1 LEFQNQKGMPADN
14 YTIADQFSLLSKLM
28 DIHGENEFKSKS
40 YSVAAFTIE
49 KLTTPVAEIDA
60 AQLPTIKGIG
70 QSAAKKII
78 EIIETG
84 RLAALDDL
92 VQKTPPGV
100 LEMLNIKGIGPKK
113 ISTIWKEMGVE
124 SVGELLYACNENRLL
139 LYKGFGEKTQKNVQ
153 ASIEFYMR
161 NQGSHLY
168 AETESYALAIDKK
181 LKEQLAGKKFELTGQ
196 FRRQSEIIDRLEWV
210 TTASSEELLSF
221 LGANAYTTQETLADF
236 VSVIGAENV
245 LLKFYTT
252 TEPDFYKTLFQTSC
266 SEDFAAGIQAL
277 PARPYASEEDIF
289 TALGIPYIAPALREQ
304 AKAIEYVKTN
314 GGALI
319 QPGDIKGIIHSH
331 SDWSDGLH
339 SVEVM
344 AKACIEKGYE
354 YLVISDHSKTASYAK
369 GLSEERIREQHRYI
383 DELNAKLAPFRIFKS
398 IECDIL
404 GDGSLDYSN
413 NVLGTFDLVI
423 ASIHQNL
430 QMNEEKAMMR
440 LLNAI
445 RNPYTTILGHMT
457 GRLLLSRPGYPID
470 HVTIIEACVENQVV
484 IELNA
489 HPRRLDMD
497 WRWIDIALEKGALI
511 SIDPD
516 AHSVEGYADCRYGV
530 LAAQKGG
537 LTANKNLSSF
547 SLKEFEDHLAK
558 RKAARL

>member
-1 LEFQNQKGMPADN
+1 MVDN

-49 KLTTPVAEIDA
+49 KLTTPVAEIEA
-60 AQLPTIKGIG
+60 AQLSSIKGIG
-70 QSAAKKII
+70 QSAAKKIV
-78 EIIETG
+78 EIVETG

-100 LEMLNIKGIGPKK
+100 LEMLNIKGLGPKK
-113 ISTIWKEMGVE
+113 ISTIWKEMNIE

-139 LYKGFGEKTQKNVQ
+139 LFKGFGEKTQKNVQ

-168 AETESYALAIDKK
+168 AETETYALAIDRK
-181 LKEQLAGKKFELTGQ
+181 LKEQFPGKKFELTGQ

-210 TTASSEELLSF
+210 TTATSDELLTF
-221 LGANAYTTQETLADF
+221 LGANEYKTQETLADF
-236 VSVIGAENV
+236 VSVTGAENV
-245 LLKFYTT
+245 LLKFYTSP
-252 TEPDFYKTLFQTSC
+252 ENNFYSTLFSTSC
-266 SEDFAAGIQAL
+266 SEEFVTGVQAMPGWSAGD
-277 PARPYASEEDIF
+277 PYTSEEAIF
-289 TALGIPYIAPALREQ
+289 TAMGLPFIAPALREQ
-304 AKAIEYVKTN
+304 AKVINYVKSN
-314 GGALI
+314 GGLQLI
-319 QPGDIKGIIHSH
+319 QPNDIKGIIHSH

-354 YLVISDHSKTASYAK
+354 YLVISDHSKAAAYAK

-413 NVLGTFDLVI
+413 NVLSTFDLVI
-423 ASIHQNL
+423 ASIHSNL

-457 GRLLLSRPGYPID
+457 GRLLLSRPGYPVD
-470 HVTIIEACVENQVV
+470 HVTIIEACVENKVV

-489 HPRRLDMD
+489 HPRRLDID

-511 SIDPD
+511 SVDPD
-516 AHSVEGYADCRYGV
+516 AHSTEGYEDCRYGV

-537 LTANKNLSSF
+537 LTAKKNLSSF
-547 SLKEFEDHLAK
+547 SLTEFENYLQQ
-558 RKAARL
+558 RKAAKGL

>member
-1 LEFQNQKGMPADN
+1 MAADN

-49 KLTTPVAEIDA
+49 KITTPVAEIDA
-60 AQLPTIKGIG
+60 AQLSAIKGIG
-70 QSAAKKII
+70 QSAAKKIV
-78 EIIETG
+78 EIVETG

-100 LEMLNIKGIGPKK
+100 LELLNIKGLGPKK
-113 ISTIWKEMGVE
+113 IATIWKEMNIE

-153 ASIEFYMR
+153 SSIEFYMR
-161 NQGSHLY
+161 NQGNHLY
-168 AETESYALAIDKK
+168 ADTETYALAIDRK
-181 LKEQLAGKKFELTGQ
+181 LKEQFPGKKFELTGQ
-196 FRRQSEIIDRLEWV
+196 FRRQSEIIERLEWV
-210 TTASSEELLSF
+210 TTASSEELLPF

-245 LLKFYTT
+245 LLKFYTSP
-252 TEPDFYKTLFQTSC
+252 ESNFYQTLFNTSC
-266 SEDFAAGIQAL
+266 SEEFAGGVQAL
-277 PARPYASEEDIF
+277 PGWNSNGAFSSEEDIF
-289 TALGIPYIAPALREQ
+289 SAIGIPYIAPALREQ
-304 AKAIEYVKTN
+304 AKVLKNNSGT
-314 GGALI
+314 ALI

-344 AKACIEKGYE
+344 AKACIDKGYE
-354 YLVISDHSKTASYAK
+354 YLVISDHSKAAAYAK
-369 GLSEERIREQHRYI
+369 GLTEERIREQHRYV
-383 DELNAKLAPFRIFKS
+383 DELNAKLAPFKIFKS

-404 GDGSLDYSN
+404 GDGSMDYSN
-413 NVLGTFDLVI
+413 NVLSTFDLVI
-423 ASIHQNL
+423 ASIHSNL

-457 GRLLLSRPGYPID
+457 GRLLLSRPGYPVD
-470 HVTIIEACVENQVV
+470 HVTIIEACVENKVV

-489 HPRRLDMD
+489 HPRRLDID

-511 SIDPD
+511 SVDPD
-516 AHSVEGYADCRYGV
+516 AHSTDGYEDCRYGV

-537 LTANKNLSSF
+537 LTPDKNLSSF
-547 SLKEFEDHLAK
+547 SLKELENYLQERRTAK
-558 RKAARL
+558 GI

>member
-1 LEFQNQKGMPADN
+1 MPADN

-49 KLTTPVAEIDA
+49 KLTTPVAEIEA
-60 AQLPTIKGIG
+60 AQLPAIKGIG
-70 QSAAKKII
+70 QSAAKKIV
-78 EIIETG
+78 EIVETG

-92 VQKTPPGV
+92 VQKTPPGI
-100 LEMLNIKGIGPKK
+100 LELLNIKGLGPKK
-113 ISTIWKEMGVE
+113 IATIWKEMNIE

-168 AETESYALAIDKK
+168 AETESYAYAIDRR
-181 LKEQLAGKKFELTGQ
+181 LKEQFPGKKFELTGQ
-196 FRRQSEIIDRLEWV
+196 FRRQSTIIDRLEWV

-221 LGANAYTTQETLADF
+221 LGANEYSTKETLADF

-245 LLKFYTT
+245 LLKFYTSSDS
-252 TEPDFYKTLFQTSC
+252 EFYQILFNTSC
-266 SEDFAAGIQAL
+266 SEEFLEAIQTVPGWNSNGAHT
-277 PARPYASEEDIF
+277 SEETIF
-289 TALGIPYIAPALREQ
+289 SAIGIPYIAPPLREQ
-304 AKAIEYVKTN
+304 AKLINYVKNT
-314 GGALI
+314 GSPALI
-319 QPGDIKGIIHSH
+319 QPNDIKGIIHSH

-344 AKACIEKGYE
+344 AKACIDKGYE
-354 YLVISDHSKTASYAK
+354 YLVISDHSKAAAYAK
-369 GLSEERIREQHRYI
+369 GLGEERIREQHRYV

-404 GDGSLDYSN
+404 GDGALDYSN
-413 NVLGTFDLVI
+413 NVLSTFDLVI
-423 ASIHQNL
+423 ASIHSNL

-457 GRLLLSRPGYPID
+457 GRLLLSRPGYPVD
-470 HVTIIEACVENQVV
+470 HVTIIEACVENKVV

-489 HPRRLDMD
+489 HPRRLDID

-516 AHSVEGYADCRYGV
+516 AHSVEGYEDCRYGV

-547 SLKEFEDHLAK
+547 SLAEFENYLQQRKTAK
-558 RKAARL
+558 GI